1 MKKLVIFLAL
11 AMVVLLPFYAMA
23 QAAAPK
29 IGYIDLQRV
38 MLESEKGKD
47 AKKSLTDEVE
57 KLKKNLNQKQDDLQ
71 KMKDALE
78 KQGVTITPDA
88 RAEKE
93 KQYQAKLKD
102 YQRLAND
109 YQGEL
114 QQKDMEFTQKIL
126 KDLEEL
132 IKGMGES
139 EKFTLILEKSQA
151 GILFATPAAD
161 VTDRV
166 ITLYNE
172 STKKR
177 PAAPA
182 KK

>member
-1 MKKLVIFLAL
+1 MKNTITLAAAALLIFL
-11 AMVVLLPFYAMA
+11 PFVARGQTA
-23 QAAAPK
+23 QAK
-29 IGYIDLQRV
+29 IGYVDLQRV
-38 MLESEKGKD
+38 MLESEKGKE
-47 AKKSLTDEVE
+47 AKKSLGDEVE

-78 KQGVTITPDA
+78 KQAATITPEA
-88 RAEKE
+88 RADKE

-126 KDLEEL
+126 KDLEDI
-132 IKGMGES
+132 IKRMGES
-139 EKFTLILEKSQA
+139 EKYTIILEKSQA

-172 STKKR
+172 SARRKPAPKK
-177 PAAPA
+177 
-182 KK
+182 

>member
-1 MKKLVIFLAL
+1 MKKTITLAAAALLIFL
-11 AMVVLLPFYAMA
+11 PFAVNGQTA
-23 QAAAPK
+23 SAK
-29 IGYIDLQRV
+29 IGYVDLQRV

-78 KQGVTITPDA
+78 KQAATITPEA
-88 RAEKE
+88 RADKE

-126 KDLEEL
+126 KELEDI

-139 EKFTLILEKSQA
+139 EKYTVILEKSQA

-166 ITLYNE
+166 ITLYNN
-172 STKKR
+172 S
-177 PAAPA
+177 A
-182 KK
+182 KKKIAPKK